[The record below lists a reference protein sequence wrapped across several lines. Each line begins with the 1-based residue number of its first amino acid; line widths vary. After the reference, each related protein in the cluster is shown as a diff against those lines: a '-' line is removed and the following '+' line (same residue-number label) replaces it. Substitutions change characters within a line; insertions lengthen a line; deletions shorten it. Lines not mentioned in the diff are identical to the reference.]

1 MTKMFKLS
9 VKDFSNAVIKMFQRA
24 PMNMLETNVK
34 IESFSKEK
42 ETLSKEL
49 EDVKKNQMEIL

>member
-9 VKDFSNAVIKMFQRA
+9 VKGFSNAVIKMFQRA
-24 PMNMLETNVK
+24 PKNMLETNVK